1 MTGSSSSP
9 EKKLKMA
16 DFMKKYESQRIKW
29 EKIRNS
35 PPAPKELTEEEIKEM
50 AEETFKPVI
59 NNRSKQLTQNMT
71 KLENRLTTLTFNKM
85 KLMNEI
91 EQAQP
96 QYLFR
101 PQINERSEKLAAER
115 KKAQ

>member
-1 MTGSSSSP
+1 
-9 EKKLKMA
+9 
-16 DFMKKYESQRIKW
+16 
-29 EKIRNS
+29 
-35 PPAPKELTEEEIKEM
+35 M

-91 EQAQP
+91 E
-96 QYLFR
+96 
-101 PQINERSEKLAAER
+101 
-115 KKAQ
+115 